1 MTAIAT
7 AVVGSALIGAYSANK
22 AAKTASRSAEKGLE
36 QSTALA
42 DQSRNAATNLY
53 NQARTSGQRG
63 LTSAF
68 DFYKK
73 SAQSKYQPFIKANT
87 AAQGIIGQ
95 GAQQAN
101 NAILGLPVN
110 MNFTQPQQVQP
121 DMSFLNNAQ
130 LPQMSG
136 EYLPAGQA
144 GLPVQQYPEQQGMNE
159 AQSREY
165 MGRVAQTRGLM

>member
-1 MTAIAT
+1 MPAV
-7 AVVGSALIGAYSANK
+7 AVVASAVIGAYSSNK
-22 AAKTASRSAEKGLE
+22 ASKTAAKSAGKGLA

-42 DQSRNAATNLY
+42 DQSRTMATDLY
-53 NQARTSGQRG
+53 NKARVSGQRG

-68 DFYKK
+68 DYYKNASK
-73 SAQSKYQPFIKANT
+73 SKYSPFIQANT
-87 AAQGIIGQ
+87 AAQGVIGQ

-121 DMSFLNNAQ
+121 DMSFMDNAQ
-130 LPQMSG
+130 LPQMTG

-144 GLPVQQYPEQQGMNE
+144 GLSVQQYPEQQGMNE
-159 AQSREY
+159 AQSRDY
-165 MGRVAQTRGLM
+165 MGRVTQMRGLM

>member
-1 MTAIAT
+1 MGVASAII
-7 AVVGSALIGAYSANK
+7 GSALIGGYTSNK
-22 AAKTASRSAEKGLE
+22 ASKTAAKSAEKGMQ

-42 DQSRNAATNLY
+42 DQSRTMATDLY
-53 NQARTSGQRG
+53 NKARVSGQRG

-68 DFYKK
+68 DYYKQASK
-73 SAQSKYQPFIKANT
+73 SKYSPFIQANT
-87 AAQGIIGQ
+87 AAQGVIGQ

-121 DMSFLNNAQ
+121 DMSFMDNAQ
-130 LPQMSG
+130 LPQMTG
-136 EYLPAGQA
+136 EYLPAG

-159 AQSREY
+159 AQSRDY
-165 MGRVAQTRGLM
+165 MGRVTQMRGLM

>member
-1 MTAIAT
+1 MSSIAT
-7 AVVGSALIGAYSANK
+7 AVVGSAVIGAYSANK
-22 AAKTASRSAEKGLE
+22 ASKTAAKSAEKGLE

-42 DQSRNAATNLY
+42 DQSRTAATNLY
-53 NQARTSGQRG
+53 NQARVSGQRG

-68 DFYKK
+68 DFYKQA
-73 SAQSKYQPFIKANT
+73 AQSKYQPFIKANT

-101 NAILGLPVN
+101 NAILGLPVD
-110 MNFTQPQQVQP
+110 MSFTQPQQVQP

-136 EYLPAGQA
+136 EYLP
-144 GLPVQQYPEQQGMNE
+144 EQQATPQAQAASYQV
-159 AQSREY
+159 AQSAIPQQIA
-165 MGRVAQTRGLM
+165 GRMRGLM